1 MALFKTSAMNCNQPS
16 RSRWFPIERIVAR
29 RERTPR
35 PFPEVTVTNPLT
47 RPRVDGLRAGVRVG
61 FMGTEILI
69 VLALI
74 AIPIA
79 LLAAL
84 ILVIVKVTK
93 GS

>member
-1 MALFKTSAMNCNQPS
+1 
-16 RSRWFPIERIVAR
+16 
-29 RERTPR
+29 
-35 PFPEVTVTNPLT
+35 
-47 RPRVDGLRAGVRVG
+47 
-61 FMGTEILI
+61 MGTEILI